1 MTTQDETEHLPA
13 VVEPGGAPAVANEAE
28 RTPAVAEDAGRT
40 PAVAEETAKPAV
52 AEEADRPPRDR
63 RKRRTRRTAFI
74 VVIAIAVAAAAGL
87 AATGAFSGDDATA
100 SPAAPDRPV
109 ATTKVQRITLT
120 STETV
125 DGTLGHGEPTAV
137 TDASASGQ
145 SGQTGQSGQGGG
157 SQAGADG
164 EFVTWV
170 PGEGDT
176 LERGDT
182 VYRVNERKVPLLYG
196 SIPFY
201 RTLEPGSEGADV
213 RMLERNL
220 ADLGYDGFDVDDEY
234 TSGTAQAVEEWQDD
248 LGAEETGTVRP
259 GDAVVAPGARRVAE
273 LKTSPGAVLGG
284 EVLTWTGTE
293 RIVSMDLDPQ
303 HEDLV
308 KEGSKATVR
317 LPDGSTVVGE
327 VTDIGTA
334 GNDAAGS
341 GTGAGGE
348 GQGADEATL
357 PVQLKIKD
365 QKKLGRYQAAS
376 VDVILEADSRR
387 DVLAVPVNALMA
399 RPGGGYALEVP
410 TAGDGSGSELVPV
423 ELGMFANGLVEVKG
437 SGIKEGMNVGVPK

>member
-13 VVEPGGAPAVANEAE
+13 VVEHVAAPAVSDDAE
-28 RTPAVAEDAGRT
+28 RTPDVAEKAAH
-40 PAVAEETAKPAV
+40 PAVAGEG
-52 AEEADRPPRDR
+52 DRPPQDR
-63 RKRRTRRTAFI
+63 RRSRVRRRAVI
-74 VVIAIAVAAAAGL
+74 LVVAIAVAAAAGL
-87 AATGAFSGDDATA
+87 AATGTFSGDDGPTA
-100 SPAAPDRPV
+100 QAAPDGPT
-109 ATTKVQRITLT
+109 ATTNIRQMTLT

-137 TDASASGQ
+137 TYGSAASPSGQAGQ
-145 SGQTGQSGQGGG
+145 SGGD
-157 SQAGADG
+157 QAAADG

-176 LERGDT
+176 LNRGDT

-201 RTLEPGSEGADV
+201 RTLEPGSEGNDV

-248 LGAEETGTVRP
+248 LNAEETGTVRP
-259 GDAVVAPGARRVAE
+259 GDAVVASGARRVTE
-273 LKTSPGAVLGG
+273 LKTSPGAVAGG

-327 VTDIGTA
+327 VTEIGSP
-334 GNDAAGS
+334 GNGSAGS
-341 GTGAGGE
+341 GTGAGAGGE
-348 GQGADEATL
+348 SQGADEATL
-357 PVQLKIKD
+357 PVQLKIGD

-376 VDVILEADSRR
+376 VDVILKADSRR

-399 RPGGGYALEVP
+399 RPGGGYALEAP
-410 TAGDGSGSELVPV
+410 TTGGGSRMVPV

-437 SGIKEGMNVGVPK
+437 SGIKEGMTVGVPK

>member
-1 MTTQDETEHLPA
+1 MTTQEEAEHLPA
-13 VVEPGGAPAVANEAE
+13 VVEPGGAPAVPDDAE
-28 RTPAVAEDAGRT
+28 QA
-40 PAVAEETAKPAV
+40 PAV
-52 AEEADRPPRDR
+52 AEEAAQPAPAEDTDRPTADR
-63 RKRRTRRTAFI
+63 RRRSIRRTAAL

-87 AATGAFSGDDATA
+87 AATGAFSGDDGAA
-100 SPAAPDRPV
+100 AQAAPSGPA
-109 ATTKVQRITLT
+109 ATTKVQRMTLT

-137 TDASASGQ
+137 TTGSAAPASGQ
-145 SGQTGQSGQGGG
+145 NGQSGG
-157 SQAGADG
+157 QAPVDS

-196 SIPFY
+196 SVPLY
-201 RTLEPGSEGADV
+201 RTLEAGSEGSDV

-220 ADLGYDGFDVDDEY
+220 AALGYDGFDVDDEY
-234 TSGTAQAVEEWQDD
+234 TSGTAAAVEEWQDD
-248 LGAEETGTVRP
+248 LNAEETGTVRP
-259 GDAVVAPGARRVAE
+259 GDAVVAAGARRIAE
-273 LKTSPGAVLGG
+273 LKTSPGAVAGG

-293 RIVSMDLDPQ
+293 RLVSMDLDPQ

-327 VTDIGTA
+327 VTDIGTPA
-334 GNDAAGS
+334 NASAGS
-341 GTGAGGE
+341 GGGAGGE

-357 PVQLKIKD
+357 PVRLEIDD

-410 TAGDGSGSELVPV
+410 KTGGGSEMVPV
-423 ELGMFANGLVEVKG
+423 ELGMFAGGLVEVKG
-437 SGIKEGMNVGVPK
+437 SGIEEGMRVGVPK

>member
-13 VVEPGGAPAVANEAE
+13 VVEPGGAPAVPDDAE
-28 RTPAVAEDAGRT
+28 RT
-40 PAVAEETAKPAV
+40 PAV
-52 AEEADRPPRDR
+52 AEEADRPAVAGEADRPPADR
-63 RKRRTRRTAFI
+63 RRRRTRRTALL
-74 VVIAIAVAAAAGL
+74 VAIATAVAAAAGL
-87 AATGAFSGDDATA
+87 AATGAFGGDDGSAAQTAPDGPAATA
-100 SPAAPDRPV
+100 
-109 ATTKVQRITLT
+109 KVQRMTLT

-137 TDASASGQ
+137 THGFAA
-145 SGQTGQSGQGGG
+145 SGQGGQSG
-157 SQAGADG
+157 GGQDGG

-176 LERGDT
+176 LERGDS

-196 SIPFY
+196 SVPLY
-201 RTLEPGSEGADV
+201 RTLRPGSEGADV

-220 ADLGYDGFDVDDEY
+220 AALGYDGFKADDDY
-234 TSGTAQAVEEWQDD
+234 TWSTAEAVREWQDD
-248 LGAEETGTVRP
+248 LDAEETGTVRP

-273 LKTSPGAVLGG
+273 VKASPGTVAGG

-293 RIVSMDLDPQ
+293 RIVSVDLDPQ

-308 KEGSKATVR
+308 EEGSKATVR
-317 LPDGSTVVGE
+317 LPDGGTVEGE

-334 GNDAAGS
+334 GGGPAGS

-348 GQGADEATL
+348 DRGADEATL
-357 PVQLKIKD
+357 PVRLRIED

-376 VDVILEADSRR
+376 VDVILEAGSRR

-410 TAGDGSGSELVPV
+410 KAGGGSEMVPV
-423 ELGMFANGLVEVKG
+423 ELGMFADGLVEVKG
-437 SGIKEGMNVGVPK
+437 SGIEEGMDVGVPR

>member
-1 MTTQDETEHLPA
+1 M
-13 VVEPGGAPAVANEAE
+13 
-28 RTPAVAEDAGRT
+28 
-40 PAVAEETAKPAV
+40 
-52 AEEADRPPRDR
+52 
-63 RKRRTRRTAFI
+63 
-74 VVIAIAVAAAAGL
+74 IAIAVAAAAGL
-87 AATGAFSGDDATA
+87 AATGTFSGDDGPTA
-100 SPAAPDRPV
+100 QAAPDGPA
-109 ATTKVQRITLT
+109 ATTTVRQMTLT

-137 TDASASGQ
+137 TDGSAAAPSGQAGQ
-145 SGQTGQSGQGGG
+145 SGD
-157 SQAGADG
+157 SQAAADG

-170 PGEGDT
+170 PGEGDM
-176 LERGDT
+176 LERGDA

-201 RTLEPGSEGADV
+201 RTLEPGSEGTDV

-220 ADLGYDGFDVDDEY
+220 AALGYDGFEVNDEY
-234 TSGTAQAVEEWQDD
+234 TSATAQAVQEWQDD
-248 LGAEETGTVRP
+248 LNTEQTGTVGP
-259 GDAVVAPGARRVAE
+259 GDAVVASGAQRVTE
-273 LKTSPGAVLGG
+273 LKTSPGAVAGG

-303 HEDLV
+303 HEALV

-327 VTDIGTA
+327 VTDIGTP
-334 GNDAAGS
+334 GNGSAGS

-348 GQGADEATL
+348 SQGADEATL

-399 RPGGGYALEVP
+399 RPGGGYALEAPV
-410 TAGDGSGSELVPV
+410 TGGGSEMVPV

-437 SGIKEGMNVGVPK
+437 SGIREGMTVGVPK

>member
-28 RTPAVAEDAGRT
+28 RTPAVAEEAAQ
-40 PAVAEETAKPAV
+40 PAVG
-52 AEEADRPPRDR
+52 EARDR

-74 VVIAIAVAAAAGL
+74 VVIATAVAAAAGV
-87 AATGAFSGDDATA
+87 AATGAFSGDDAAA
-100 SPAAPDRPV
+100 SPTAPDRPV

-145 SGQTGQSGQGGG
+145 SGQGGG

-164 EFVTWV
+164 EFITWV

-201 RTLEPGSEGADV
+201 RTLEPGIEGADV

-273 LKTSPGAVLGG
+273 LKTSPGAVVGG

-334 GNDAAGS
+334 GNDTAGS
-341 GTGAGGE
+341 GAGAGGE

-410 TAGDGSGSELVPV
+410 TAGDGGDSGSELVPV

>member
-1 MTTQDETEHLPA
+1 MTTQEEAEHLPA
-13 VVEPGGAPAVANEAE
+13 VVEPGGAPAVPDDDAE
-28 RTPAVAEDAGRT
+28 RA
-40 PAVAEETAKPAV
+40 PAV
-52 AEEADRPPRDR
+52 AEEAARPAATEDTDRPTADR
-63 RKRRTRRTAFI
+63 RKRRIRRTAVI

-87 AATGAFSGDDATA
+87 AATGAFSGDDG
-100 SPAAPDRPV
+100 PAAAAAPAGPA
-109 ATTKVQRITLT
+109 ATTKVQRMTLT

-125 DGTLGHGEPTAV
+125 DGTLGHGKPTAV
-137 TDASASGQ
+137 TNGSAASASGQ
-145 SGQTGQSGQGGG
+145 SGGGQ
-157 SQAGADG
+157 ATADS
-164 EFVTWV
+164 EFITWV

-176 LERGDT
+176 LKRGDT

-196 SIPFY
+196 SVPLY
-201 RTLEPGSEGADV
+201 RTLEQGSEGSDV

-234 TSGTAQAVEEWQDD
+234 TYGTAQAVEEWQDD
-248 LGAEETGTVRP
+248 LNAEETGTVRP
-259 GDAVVAPGARRVAE
+259 GDAVVASGARRVAE
-273 LKTSPGAVLGG
+273 LKTSPGAVASG

-317 LPDGSTVVGE
+317 LPDGSTVVGK
-327 VTDIGTA
+327 VTDIGTPA
-334 GNDAAGS
+334 NDAAAS
-341 GTGAGGE
+341 GGGAGGE

-357 PVQLKIKD
+357 PVQLEIDD

-410 TAGDGSGSELVPV
+410 KADGSSELVPV
-423 ELGMFANGLVEVKG
+423 ELGMFASGLVEVKG
-437 SGIKEGMNVGVPK
+437 SGIKEGMSVGVPK

>member
-1 MTTQDETEHLPA
+1 MTTRDETEHLPA
-13 VVEPGGAPAVANEAE
+13 VVEPGGVPAV
-28 RTPAVAEDAGRT
+28 TQDGDRT
-40 PAVAEETAKPAV
+40 PAVAEEAAQPAV
-52 AEEADRPPRDR
+52 AEEAGRPPADR
-63 RKRRTRRTAFI
+63 RRRRTRRTALI
-74 VVIAIAVAAAAGL
+74 VVVAIVVAAAAGL
-87 AATGAFSGDDATA
+87 AATGAFSGDDGSTA
-100 SPAAPDRPV
+100 QAAPDRPV
-109 ATTKVQRITLT
+109 ATAKVQRMTLT
-120 STETV
+120 STETL

-137 TDASASGQ
+137 TNGSASSASGQ
-145 SGQTGQSGQGGG
+145 SGQGGNG
-157 SQAGADG
+157 RAADGG

-176 LERGDT
+176 LGRGDA
-182 VYRVNERKVPLLYG
+182 VYRVNEREVPLLYG

-220 ADLGYDGFDVDDEY
+220 AELGYDGFTVNDEY
-234 TSGTAQAVEEWQDD
+234 TSGTAEAVEEWQDD
-248 LGAEETGTVRP
+248 LNAEETGTVRP
-259 GDAVVAPGARRVAE
+259 GDAVVAPGSRRVAE
-273 LKTSPGAVLGG
+273 LRTSPGAVAGG

-308 KEGSKATVR
+308 REGSKATVR
-317 LPDGSTVVGE
+317 LPDGGTVVGE

-334 GNDAAGS
+334 GNDGGA

-348 GQGADEATL
+348 SQGADEATL
-357 PVQLKIKD
+357 PVQLKIGD

-376 VDVILEADSRR
+376 VDVILEADSRK

-410 TAGDGSGSELVPV
+410 AAGGSSDMVPV

-437 SGIKEGMNVGVPK
+437 SGIKEGMDVGVPK

>member
-13 VVEPGGAPAVANEAE
+13 VVQPGTAPAVSDDAE
-28 RTPAVAEDAGRT
+28 RAPDVAEKAAE
-40 PAVAEETAKPAV
+40 PAVAEEG
-52 AEEADRPPRDR
+52 DRPPGDR
-63 RKRRTRRTAFI
+63 NRRRIRRRAVI
-74 VVIAIAVAAAAGL
+74 LVVAIAVAAAAGL
-87 AATGAFSGDDATA
+87 AATGTFSGDDGPTA
-100 SPAAPDRPV
+100 QAAPDGPT
-109 ATTKVQRITLT
+109 ATTTIRRMTLT

-125 DGTLGHGEPTAV
+125 DGTLGHGKPTAV
-137 TDASASGQ
+137 TYGSAAPASGQ
-145 SGQTGQSGQGGG
+145 AGQSGGG
-157 SQAGADG
+157 QAANG

-176 LERGDT
+176 LKRGDA

-201 RTLEPGSEGADV
+201 RTLEPGSEGKDV

-234 TSGTAQAVEEWQDD
+234 TSGTARAVEEWQDD
-248 LGAEETGTVRP
+248 LNAEETGTVRP
-259 GDAVVAPGARRVAE
+259 GDAVVASGARRVTE
-273 LKTSPGAVLGG
+273 LKTSPGAVAGG

-317 LPDGSTVVGE
+317 LPDGATVVGE
-327 VTDIGTA
+327 VTDIGSP
-334 GNDAAGS
+334 GNDSAGS
-341 GTGAGGE
+341 GSGSGGE
-348 GQGADEATL
+348 SKGADEATL
-357 PVQLKIKD
+357 PVQLKIED

-376 VDVILEADSRR
+376 VDVILAADSRR

-399 RPGGGYALEVP
+399 RPGGGYALEAP
-410 TAGDGSGSELVPV
+410 TTGGGSRMVPV

-437 SGIKEGMNVGVPK
+437 SGIKEGMTVGVPK